1 MISSTPSFSI
11 WQPFDHPTDS
21 LLPGQSLVSG
31 QKLTAS
37 ISASNWIQAHFMKLG
52 PDGHLRVY
60 QWDNLEWKEI
70 SDILTP
76 DFGNSCGCPTVDKNN
91 EDMQL
96 HKEAVTEMMSI
107 AVWCLQGD
115 STKRPSMSLVV
126 KVLEDFVTVETNLNY
141 NFTDLPEVGARNQTR
156 EATISSILPSVLSGP
171 SSKASRSNSSS
182 ATLDNNI
189 SPDSA
194 SILDLGQLTL
204 LEHVLSSAC
213 ALAAQQLVMRRW

>member
-1 MISSTPSFSI
+1 
-11 WQPFDHPTDS
+11 
-21 LLPGQSLVSG
+21 
-31 QKLTAS
+31 
-37 ISASNWIQAHFMKLG
+37 
-52 PDGHLRVY
+52 
-60 QWDNLEWKEI
+60 
-70 SDILTP
+70 
-76 DFGNSCGCPTVDKNN
+76 
-91 EDMQL
+91 MQL

-126 KVLEDFVTVETNLNY
+126 KVLEGFVTVETNLNY

-171 SSKASRSNSSS
+171 SDHNSSKASRSNSSS